1 MYEPLSCGY
10 CDNGLFQFTKV
21 IKFHTY
27 VFMARCNCDLGM
39 NYHKFVKWNGE
50 LLKTKPEFPIRDPRN
65 FDLLYP
71 ISKSRKKKI
80 SAIDVKRVK
89 DDLFKSEP
97 TPFSGT
103 KPELSPEAP
112 PEVEHELDAI
122 RQKQIDKHKQNVV
135 ESEAEAKA
143 SSVETETEDADLS
156 GVPF

>member
-1 MYEPLSCGY
+1 MYESPSCGY
-10 CDNGLFQFTKV
+10 CDNGLFQFTRV

-27 VFMARCNCDLGM
+27 VLMARCNCDLGL

-50 LLKTKPEFPIRDPRN
+50 LVKTKPEFPIRDPRD

-71 ISKSRKKKI
+71 VSRSGKKKI

-97 TPFSGT
+97 TLFSDT
-103 KPELSPEAP
+103 RAELFPEAP
-112 PEVEHELDAI
+112 PEVEHQLDAI
-122 RQKQIDKHKQNVV
+122 RAKRETKGSNPESNIV
-135 ESEAEAKA
+135 ESETEA
-143 SSVETETEDADLS
+143 VETETDADLS